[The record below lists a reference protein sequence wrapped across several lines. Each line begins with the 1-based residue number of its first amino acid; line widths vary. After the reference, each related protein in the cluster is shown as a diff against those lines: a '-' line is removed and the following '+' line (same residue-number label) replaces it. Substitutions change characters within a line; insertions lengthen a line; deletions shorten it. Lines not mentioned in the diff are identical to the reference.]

1 MYCGCPNPCT
11 CQLPGIDTTA
21 HFRPVLPPPPP
32 LCRLLVVET
41 LGVITFMVFDGDN
54 GFVIVFADGDE
65 DEGGCVEV
73 ALALAFELC
82 CSAVGRKAVVWN
94 PSGASS

>member
-1 MYCGCPNPCT
+1 
-11 CQLPGIDTTA
+11 
-21 HFRPVLPPPPP
+21 
-32 LCRLLVVET
+32 
-41 LGVITFMVFDGDN
+41 MVFDGDN